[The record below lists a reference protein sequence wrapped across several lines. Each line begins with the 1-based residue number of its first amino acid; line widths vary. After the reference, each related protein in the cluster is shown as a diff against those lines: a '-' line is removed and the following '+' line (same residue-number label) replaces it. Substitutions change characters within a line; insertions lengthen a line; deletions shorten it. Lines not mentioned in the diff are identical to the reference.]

1 MSWFLSFFRKTP
13 TSTATQTTSKIID
26 TAVKISSNEEKM
38 VFPTII
44 RQTATKRIPL
54 IKFRRQRQE
63 EALTHSNQAVG
74 QKSVLTKSGPA
85 GVSSII
91 L

>member
-13 TSTATQTTSKIID
+13 TAIATQTTSKIID

-38 VFPTII
+38 VFSSII
-44 RQTATKRIPL
+44 RQTAAKRIPL

-63 EALTHSNQAVG
+63 EVLSHSNQAVG
-74 QKSVLTKSGPA
+74 EKSVVTKTGPA
-85 GVSSII
+85 GVS
-91 L
+91 